1 MDIVPVLRQ
10 MIAKY
15 NVNDE
20 EWQAIE
26 WAIKI
31 VSNNKTNLKVAD
43 ALETIVNLCNKYGE
57 TCFGCPLIVEGDYDD
72 YCILDCNDE
81 AIRRGIAKLRGE

>member
-1 MDIVPVLRQ
+1 MNIVPVLRQ

-31 VSNNKTNLKVAD
+31 VNNNKTNLKVAD
-43 ALETIVNLCNKYGE
+43 ALEIIVNLCDKYGE
-57 TCFGCPLIVEGDYDD
+57 ICLGCPLIVEGDYDD
-72 YCILDCNDE
+72 YCIFDCNNE
-81 AIRRGIAKLRGE
+81 TIRRRIAKLKGE